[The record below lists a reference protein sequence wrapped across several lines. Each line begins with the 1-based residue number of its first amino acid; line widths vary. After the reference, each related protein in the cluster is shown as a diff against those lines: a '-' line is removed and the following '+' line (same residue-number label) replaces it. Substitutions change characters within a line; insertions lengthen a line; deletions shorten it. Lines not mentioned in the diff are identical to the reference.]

1 MNFLDAFILG
11 MIQGITEWLPIS
23 SSGQGMLVMV
33 NLFGI
38 DALRALGLSFFLHIG
53 SLFAVI
59 VYFKKEIW
67 GMLSGVSGEN
77 GVSMGGRPYLK
88 FLVVASAASAVSGGL
103 SYKVL
108 RSMFSSAGDGINI
121 LIGVSLILTGIFLKS
136 QKRSGEKTVK
146 DGGIL
151 DMMIIGAVQGIA
163 IIPGISRSGIT
174 IAALLFRKF
183 TPEESLKISFLMAV
197 PAIAG
202 ANLLTFTQG
211 ETGFFPSDILI
222 VGILSSLLFSI
233 LGIGFLL
240 RVSKKLDFSNF
251 CIFIGA
257 IATLFG
263 VYLLL

>member
-77 GVSMGGRPYLK
+77 GVSI
-88 FLVVASAASAVSGGL
+88 VASAASAVSGGL